1 MVREQL
7 HQVDMNRLALACV
20 TVVKLADVVIVD
32 AVETRKQ
39 FFVDGVELH
48 VAVVHEMCMMDVVV
62 GGGHELV
69 DEKSDDDT

>member
-1 MVREQL
+1 MRELL
-7 HQVDMNRLALACV
+7 HQVGKKRRALACIA
-20 TVVKLADVVIVD
+20 VVQLTDVVLVD

-39 FFVDGVELH
+39 FFVDGVELR
-48 VAVVHEMCMMDVVV
+48 VAVVHEMCMLDVVV